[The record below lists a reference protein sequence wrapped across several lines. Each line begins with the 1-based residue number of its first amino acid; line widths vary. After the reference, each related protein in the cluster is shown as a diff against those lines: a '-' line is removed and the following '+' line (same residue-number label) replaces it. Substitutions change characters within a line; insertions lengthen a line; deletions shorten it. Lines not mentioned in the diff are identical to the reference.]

1 MERRRQEVCTEGG
14 GRGMRLYMWVSKDK
28 YQLPLFVSEKV
39 EEVARVSG
47 RNINTVYSSISKQ
60 RYGVVKN
67 SQFLCVEV
75 D

>member
-1 MERRRQEVCTEGG
+1 
-14 GRGMRLYMWVSKDK
+14 MRLYMWVSNDK

>member
-1 MERRRQEVCTEGG
+1 
-14 GRGMRLYMWVSKDK
+14 MRLYMWVSKDK

-60 RYGVVKN
+60 KYGVVNN

>member
-1 MERRRQEVCTEGG
+1 
-14 GRGMRLYMWVSKDK
+14 MRLYMWVSKDK

-47 RNINTVYSSISKQ
+47 RNIFTIYSSISKHK
-60 RYGVVKN
+60 YGVVKN

>member
-1 MERRRQEVCTEGG
+1 
-14 GRGMRLYMWVSKDK
+14 MRLYMWVSKDK

-39 EEVARVSG
+39 EEVTRVSG

-60 RYGVVKN
+60 RYGVIKN